1 MRRTSNDFGKVPGE
15 FDAILAWNQIL
26 PELHRESGSEF
37 VDSTLPLDQ
46 VVDEVL
52 RIAITVGRV
61 PGRTRPGR
69 R

>member
-1 MRRTSNDFGKVPGE
+1 VRRTSNDFGKVPGE

-52 RIAITVGRV
+52 RIAT
-61 PGRTRPGR
+61 T
-69 R
+69 